1 MTPQS
6 QLFVIFSEIRYN
18 FQFQMI
24 DIYIYIYIYY
34 YQCRSC
40 FAGKVLLR
48 QKYSEYSTLHCGIPY
63 RSTRGPL
70 LLLIYTLMICQIA
83 KKN

>member
-24 DIYIYIYIYY
+24 DIYIYIYITTN
-34 YQCRSC
+34 
-40 FAGKVLLR
+40 AGVVLLG
-48 QKYSEYSTLHCGIPY
+48 KSSCG
-63 RSTRGPL
+63 
-70 LLLIYTLMICQIA
+70 
-83 KKN
+83 KNIVNTVHSIVEFHIEAPADLSYY